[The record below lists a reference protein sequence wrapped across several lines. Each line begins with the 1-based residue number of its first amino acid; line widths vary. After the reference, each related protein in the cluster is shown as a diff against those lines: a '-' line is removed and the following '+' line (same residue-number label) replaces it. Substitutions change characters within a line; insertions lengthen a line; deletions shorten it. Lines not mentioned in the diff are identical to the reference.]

1 MKGEIDL
8 HSIKK
13 EERERR
19 ARDLIR
25 RLIRN
30 RNSLIGSLIIILFLV
45 CVAGAGVIAPHHFNE
60 QRLDRTL
67 LRPLSPSYPLGTDEF
82 GRCLLSRIIYGTR
95 ITFAIS
101 FLATTM
107 AAFIGTA
114 IGLIAGYFGKK
125 VDMFLSMI
133 INITWSFPLILLAL
147 ILIVLLGSGAMG
159 IVLSVGFLAWAGF
172 ARVVRGEVLSVKEKE
187 FILAA
192 KALRLS
198 HFRIIIRH
206 VLPNV
211 VPAILVMFSLN
222 IGTTILIETGL
233 SFLGLG
239 VRPPNPSWGTIISMG
254 RTYIRSAP
262 WLTTFPGLATM
273 LVVLGFNLLGDGLRD
288 ILDPK
293 LRSL

>member
-1 MKGEIDL
+1 MSERDLQEI
-8 HSIKK
+8 KRV
-13 EERERR
+13 ERERR
-19 ARDLIR
+19 RRDLLQ
-25 RLIRN
+25 RLVRN
-30 RNSLIGSLIIILFLV
+30 RNALAGSLIILFFLV
-45 CVAGAGVIAPHHFNE
+45 CAAGANLIAPHDYNE
-60 QRLDRTL
+60 QRLDRAL

-101 FLATTM
+101 FLATGI
-107 AAFIGTA
+107 AAVIGTA
-114 IGLIAGYFGKK
+114 IGLVSGYFGKTADQLLG
-125 VDMFLSMI
+125 VV
-133 INITWSFPLILLAL
+133 INVTWSFPLILLAL
-147 ILIVLLGSGAMG
+147 ILIVLLGSGATG
-159 IVLSVGFLAWAGF
+159 IILSVGFLAWAGF
-172 ARVVRGEVLSVKEKE
+172 ARVVRGEVLAVRERE

-192 KALRLS
+192 RALRLS
-198 HFRIIIRH
+198 SLRIIVRH

-239 VRPPNPSWGTIISMG
+239 VRPPSPSWGTIISMG

-262 WLTTFPGLATM
+262 WLTTFPGLAIM

-293 LRSL
+293 LRNI